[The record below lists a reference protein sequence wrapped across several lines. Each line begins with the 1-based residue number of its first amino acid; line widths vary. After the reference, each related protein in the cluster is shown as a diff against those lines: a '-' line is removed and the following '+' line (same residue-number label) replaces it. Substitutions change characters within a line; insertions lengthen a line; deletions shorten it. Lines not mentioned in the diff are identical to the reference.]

1 MTSTAIHTLHSLDD
15 IKQYFQTRDRKCYFI
30 SPTNF
35 NQLGMHDWVKGW
47 VNINMIDCFDGKHPR
62 VVLHRDDYSRVFQS
76 LEEVN
81 EYLLSAPAIQAH
93 FGAHPP
99 SGADKDQAV
108 FLFFNPQLEALCE
121 TLNLEVAMPK
131 NSMVREIDSKI
142 VTTEIGNQ
150 AGVGSVPNILT
161 RITSFNDLSA
171 QAAASGLGNRW
182 VIQTAYGDSGKTTFF
197 IASEADY
204 AVHAEEIEAEDK
216 VKVMRWVRCT
226 GTAIEAYAT
235 RWGTF
240 VGPLLTELIGIDA
253 LTPYQGGWCGNELYQ
268 DAFSSAV
275 REQIQNKTRAMGDA
289 LYKRGYRGI
298 FELDYLLDLDT
309 HDIYLGEL
317 NSRISGISAMT
328 NMSQF
333 CQSHIPL
340 FLFHLLEY
348 DPSVDLQIDVE
359 AFHQQMLAQGARGIA
374 SQVVLKYTDEA
385 LKIITQAPV
394 SGVYVLQDDG
404 QLTLKQ
410 AGYDRHAATADNEA
424 YVLRIVQVAEY
435 AYKGCDLA
443 IMFLNQRI
451 LSAQGQLN
459 PTGQGW
465 VQALHDCFSYRQLT
479 HEERT
484 LVELAN
490 NPVNV
495 KSGSSD

>member
-1 MTSTAIHTLHSLDD
+1 MTATHTLRSLND
-15 IKQYFQTRDRKCYFI
+15 IKSYFQTRDRKCYFI

-35 NQLGMHDWVKGW
+35 NMLGLHDWVKGW
-47 VNINMIDCFDGKHPR
+47 VNINMIDCFDGAHPQ
-62 VVLHRDDYSRVFQS
+62 VFLHKDDYSKVFQS

-81 EYLLSAPAIQAH
+81 EYLLSAPAVQHYLKANAPQ
-93 FGAHPP
+93 GAE
-99 SGADKDQAV
+99 KDQAI
-108 FLFFNPQLEALCE
+108 FLFFNPELEAMCE
-121 TLNLEVAMPK
+121 ALGLEVAMPK

-161 RITSFNDLSA
+161 RISSFNDLSA
-171 QAAASGLGNRW
+171 QAAKAGLGEKW

-197 IASEADY
+197 IASEEDY
-204 AVHAEEIEAEDK
+204 AKHAEDIEREDK
-216 VKVMRWVRCT
+216 VKVMRWVRCS

-268 DAFSSAV
+268 DAFTPAL

-289 LYKRGYRGI
+289 LYQRGYRGI

-309 HDIYLGEL
+309 GEVYLGEL

-333 CQSHIPL
+333 CQNNIPL

-348 DPSVDLQIDVE
+348 DANVDLHIDIE
-359 AFHQQMLAQGARGIA
+359 AFHQQMLHHGAQGIA
-374 SQVVLKYTDEA
+374 SQVVLKYIDEP
-385 LKIITQAPV
+385 LQIITQTPV
-394 SGVYVLQDDG
+394 SGVYALLPDG
-404 QLTLKQ
+404 QLQLQKTS
-410 AGYDRHAATADNEA
+410 YSRHDALEDNQA
-424 YVLRIVQVAEY
+424 YVLRIMQTGEY

-443 IMFLNQRI
+443 IMFLNNCIRT
-451 LSAQGQLN
+451 SAGQLN
-459 PTGQGW
+459 PVGARW
-465 VQALHDCFSYRQLT
+465 VQALKVQFNYRQLT

-484 LVELAN
+484 LVEMSN
-490 NPVNV
+490 NAVNV
-495 KSGSSD
+495 KSGSTD

>member
-1 MTSTAIHTLHSLDD
+1 MTSTHTLRSLND
-15 IKQYFQTRDRKCYFI
+15 IKAYFQTRERKCYFI

-35 NQLGMHDWVKGW
+35 NQLGMHDWVKSW
-47 VNINMIDCFDGKHPR
+47 ININMVDCFDGTHPQ
-62 VVLHRDDYSRVFQS
+62 VVLHKDDFSRVFQS

-81 EYLLSAPAIQAH
+81 EYLLNAPAIQTYLAAH
-93 FGAHPP
+93 AP
-99 SGADKDQAV
+99 STADKDQAV

-142 VTTEIGNQ
+142 VTTEIGNE
-150 AGVGSVPNILT
+150 AGVSSVPNILT
-161 RITSFNDLSA
+161 RIVSYNDLTA
-171 QAAASGLGNRW
+171 QAAAAGLGDRW

-197 IASEADY
+197 IANDTDY
-204 AVHAEEIEAEDK
+204 ATHAKEIEAEDK

-275 REQIQNKTRAMGDA
+275 REQIQNKTRAIGDA
-289 LYKRGYRGI
+289 LYQRGYRGI

-309 HDIYLGEL
+309 HEVYLGEL

-333 CQSHIPL
+333 CQDHIPL

-348 DPSVDLQIDVE
+348 DPYVDLQIDVD
-359 AFHQQMLAQGARGIA
+359 AFHQQMLAQGAQGVA
-374 SQVVLKYTDEA
+374 SQVVLKYTEEA

-394 SGVYVLQDDG
+394 SGVYILQDDG
-404 QLTLKQ
+404 QLALKQ

-424 YVLRIVQVAEY
+424 YVLRIVQAAEY

-443 IMFLNQRI
+443 IMFMNQCIRTP
-451 LSAQGQLN
+451 QGQLN
-459 PTGQGW
+459 PAGQGW
-465 VQALHDCFSYRQLT
+465 VRALDACFGYRQLNQ
-479 HEERT
+479 EERT

-495 KSGSSD
+495 KSGSAD